1 MKMSERYA
9 YGDKTDIGTYLFT
22 KENIVR
28 FASRFDP
35 QRFHMDEEQAKDT
48 LFGGLCA
55 SGWHTCAAWMKTF
68 LVYWE
73 KETARLAR
81 EGMMPPKLGPSSGFR
96 KLQWLRPVYVGEEI
110 SYAVTLLVSRP
121 SVSRPGK
128 ITNTILCEGANQSG
142 TLVIRFESD
151 VLEFE

>member
-9 YGDKTDIGTYLFT
+9 IGERMETGTYRFT
-22 KENIVR
+22 KENIIH

-68 LVYWE
+68 MDYWA
-73 KETARLAR
+73 KEAERLTR
-81 EGMMPPKLGPSSGFR
+81 SGMAPPKLGPSGGFR
-96 KLQWLRPVYVGEEI
+96 KLQWLRPVYVGDEI
-110 SYAVTLLVSRP
+110 SYSVTLLSSRP
-121 SVSRPGK
+121 LNSRPGR
-128 ITNTILCEGANQSG
+128 IMNTILCEGVNQSG
-142 TLVIRFESD
+142 TPVIRFESD